1 MGRMTRSPRS
11 SMTSSNPPR
20 SVRLTFVGGD
30 LSTVSAFR
38 RLEDC
43 DSPLCCRFLVEVDV
57 DAGAVSAPL
66 DSVVAVVVCGFD
78 PVFHMPTMLLL
89 RLLDS

>member
-1 MGRMTRSPRS
+1 
-11 SMTSSNPPR
+11 MTSSNPPK
-20 SVRLTFVGGD
+20 SVRLTCVGGD
-30 LSTVSAFR
+30 LSMVSAFR

-57 DAGAVSAPL
+57 GAGVVSVPL
-66 DSVVAVVVCGFD
+66 DSAVAAVVCDFD

-89 RLLDS
+89 RLLDSYT